1 MAIKYH
7 KQRACSNPF
16 KHPNWRCITK
26 PKRKPTALPTNHR
39 ANSSARNFSSSLVEQ
54 KITITPQADTS
65 PWTFPQTP
73 QADASP
79 WSKVEARIPPPSN
92 TTAGRAGG
100 ENKNL
105 KDLEQAQPNSSGIN
119 NKARQLPNF
128 QMSNWY
134 AQKQSHRTHKHFPS
148 KWQLVRILLSCSQ
161 VITTQDSFSAAQR
174 KIPRKQ
180 YHTSSGN

>member
-1 MAIKYH
+1 
-7 KQRACSNPF
+7 
-16 KHPNWRCITK
+16 
-26 PKRKPTALPTNHR
+26 
-39 ANSSARNFSSSLVEQ
+39 LVEQ

-105 KDLEQAQPNSSGIN
+105 KDLEQAQPNSSRIN

-128 QMSNWY
+128 QKSNWY
-134 AQKQSHRTHKHFPS
+134 AHKQSHRSHKHFPS

-174 KIPRKQ
+174 KSHVNNTMHQVAIKYHKQ
-180 YHTSSGN
+180 RACSNPFTHPN